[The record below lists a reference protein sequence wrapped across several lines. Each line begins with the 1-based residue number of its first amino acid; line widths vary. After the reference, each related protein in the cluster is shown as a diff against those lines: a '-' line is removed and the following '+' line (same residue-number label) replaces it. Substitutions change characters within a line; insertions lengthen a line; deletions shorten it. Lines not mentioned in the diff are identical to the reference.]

1 MPTRIKPDYK
11 PTERVYQLLLT
22 RFPELRTI
30 ERARE
35 FVGHEL
41 DEFIMYWEGR
51 EDSGAAK
58 ANWHSTCLNWMK
70 RVYENKREKQHG
82 SHQPSN
88 GDFFQQGLNNLPNR
102 QLECMGQNTQPQ
114 LNAEPRTTQYRLPD
128 PPKPGKAMTPEEAFN
143 QLRKEGHI

>member
-11 PTERVYQLLLT
+11 PSERVYQLLLT

-51 EDSGAAK
+51 GDAGAAK

-70 RVYENKREKQHG
+70 RVYENKREQQHG

-88 GDFFQQGLNNLPNR
+88 GDMFESALNHVTYKPGGASFEE
-102 QLECMGQNTQPQ
+102 QEVIF
-114 LNAEPRTTQYRLPD
+114 EKPRYRLPD
-128 PPKPGKAMTPEEAFN
+128 PPKPGESMSPEEAFDK
-143 QLRKEGHI
+143 LRKQGVI

>member
-1 MPTRIKPDYK
+1 MPARIKPDYK
-11 PTERVYQLLLT
+11 PSERVYQLLLT

-51 EDSGAAK
+51 EDAGATK
-58 ANWHSTCLNWMK
+58 ANWHLTCLNWMK

-82 SHQPSN
+82 SHQATQGDIFDPILEKIRKGFGGEGEVEIKRPPSKYI
-88 GDFFQQGLNNLPNR
+88 
-102 QLECMGQNTQPQ
+102 M
-114 LNAEPRTTQYRLPD
+114 PD
-128 PPKPGKAMTPEEAFN
+128 PPKPGESMKPEEAFD
-143 QLRKEGHI
+143 QLRKQGVI